1 MVSFELQISKYL
13 RKAFGQPN
21 FAACPPQERF
31 GRSAVDF
38 NIRLNQSWLCPQIK
52 SWAIYSF
59 LGIGI
64 ASWVRRMNLERRP
77 DSLIGPGTT
86 PRVTGDWS
94 LVLADGFWARRHR
107 CRNLHA
113 LSSISSGNGRAIGA
127 ERGHRLRFSMRKLE
141 NHHLFCPVARRN
153 HGATRYQRRFGSP
166 SPGFRPGRESHR
178 PDGPMPSSRKKAA
191 RSDVPGSSAA
201 ELCPQSSAI
210 GLTMLP
216 SVLAGMDGA
225 ETWGIAAPAMP
236 SRP

>member
-1 MVSFELQISKYL
+1 MVSFELQISKDL

-38 NIRLNQSWLCPQIK
+38 NIRLNQSWLCPQIN

-77 DSLIGPGTT
+77 DSLIGSGTT

-94 LVLADGFWARRHR
+94 LVLADGCWVR
-107 CRNLHA
+107 CRRRRNYHA
-113 LSSISSGNGRAIGA
+113 LSSISSGNDRAFGA
-127 ERGHRLRFSMRKLE
+127 ERGHRMRYSTRKLK
-141 NHHLFCPVARRN
+141 NHHRFCPVSRWN
-153 HGATRYQRRFGSP
+153 QGAIRYQRRFGSP

-178 PDGPMPSSRKKAA
+178 PDGPMPSSRNVAA
-191 RSDVPGSSAA
+191 RSDVPGSS
-201 ELCPQSSAI
+201 
-210 GLTMLP
+210 GG
-216 SVLAGMDGA
+216 VGD
-225 ETWGIAAPAMP
+225 
-236 SRP
+236 